1 MVEGR
6 KQMARGMARLA
17 EIIGPAPSELGWQ
30 EGLERLKLERQRI
43 GLALEKILAN
53 PTATRTR
60 VAKATRSSKATEPR
74 GRKLTVEEKALEAKL
89 QGMGLSLEQFAAMMK
104 G

>member
-1 MVEGR
+1 MAR
-6 KQMARGMARLA
+6 ARGMERLQ

-30 EGLERLKLERQRI
+30 AGLERLKLERQRV

-53 PTATRTR
+53 PTATRSR
-60 VAKATRSSKATEPR
+60 VAKASRGSTEKAVKV
-74 GRKLTVEEKALEAKL
+74 RKLTEDEKALEAKL

-104 G
+104 GGKES